1 MLLLLPKQNEKDPR
15 SGFDTLFT
23 NSILAFYLG
32 LKGFSPMSPDVST
45 VHHEQTPSLLKEAH
59 NDQNFATAMI
69 RTSQRCSEVECCN
82 VVSMLGGKPRK
93 NRNSSQ
99 QSLGMS
105 TFLCPSAISI
115 EWKDM
120 RAKIYSSDEKYV

>member
-1 MLLLLPKQNEKDPR
+1 MRKIREVDL
-15 SGFDTLFT
+15 TLFSLIV
-23 NSILAFYLG
+23 SILAFYLG

-59 NDQNFATAMI
+59 NFEIKSELRNGVRMI

-82 VVSMLGGKPRK
+82 VVTMLGGKPRE

-105 TFLCPSAISI
+105 TFCVLVPSA
-115 EWKDM
+115 WKDM